1 MKKLLLPALVFL
13 ASAIYFGL
21 QACPTFYWWDS
32 AELTAAVLGG
42 GVPHPPGFPLLLIL
56 ARIWISVIPP
66 VDGGSL
72 NLFSSFFAALGVSVW
87 FAVIVRILK
96 ESKAHTN
103 QTAIHL
109 LSMISALVMGI
120 SLTYSIQATR
130 FEVYSLN
137 FACFAIL
144 VIIACK
150 IVSDDH
156 TSHRLYYAFFALMGL
171 AMGAHILTVAL
182 AIPGI
187 LLILYLYKRINIGRI
202 IPGLVLAALVTI
214 PLYFTIYY
222 LAQNH
227 APLNWGDPSG
237 MKSLYNYIFL
247 QEFTTSA
254 SSFSPGHIIENM
266 SFVVGLLVDQFGFP
280 GLAISVWGL
289 IHLVREKPTMA
300 LPLAVI
306 LLLNS
311 LSTIYAE
318 EYFIENY
325 DLQGYLM
332 ISSSIVALLVA
343 AGLLRMYM
351 SIAAFLKRSE
361 SNYPRNLALISS
373 LVIAMLVFA
382 YPVKRNILS
391 ADLSNVK
398 GAREYA
404 EQFTDDA
411 PENAIMITSYYN
423 TYFCLLAYNS
433 VDSARD
439 KHRIVNIYN
448 WDHEWGKEEI
458 NRRFQRK
465 IAVNL
470 DRQTFYR
477 HFLNEFI
484 KESPIYVE
492 YDMAS
497 APIARYLKPTGLGYL
512 FTATDTSMIDIEA
525 IMGEI
530 EVKLKAV
537 SELENIESLKTWIL
551 WFQNR
556 GLYYKHR
563 GYSEAAKTYFS
574 AVDSVAALVR
584 MN

>member
-1 MKKLLLPALVFL
+1 MKKLLLPASVFL
-13 ASAIYFGL
+13 ASAVYFGL

-56 ARIWISVIPP
+56 ARIWISVIPLAA
-66 VDGGSL
+66 GGSL
-72 NLFSSFFAALGVSVW
+72 NLLSSFFAALGISVW
-87 FAVIVRILK
+87 FAVIVRILN
-96 ESKAHTN
+96 EAKAHTN
-103 QTAIHL
+103 QTAIL
-109 LSMISALVMGI
+109 LFSMISTFVMGI
-120 SLTYSIQATR
+120 SLTYSVQATR
-130 FEVYSLN
+130 LEVYSLN

-144 VIIACK
+144 VLIACK
-150 IVSDDH
+150 IASDDH
-156 TSHRLYYAFFALMGL
+156 ASRRLYYAFFALMGL
-171 AMGAHILTVAL
+171 AMGAHILTVGL

-187 LLILYLYKRINIGRI
+187 LLILYLSKRINIGRI
-202 IPGLVLAALVTI
+202 IPGLVLAGLVTI

-237 MKSLYNYIFL
+237 MKSLYNYVFL

-254 SSFSPGHIIENM
+254 SSFSPGHIIENI
-266 SFVVGLLVDQFGFP
+266 SFVTSILVNQFGFP
-280 GLAISVWGL
+280 GLALSVWGL
-289 IHLVREKPTMA
+289 IHLVRERPTTA

-311 LSTIYAE
+311 FSTIYAE
-318 EYFIENY
+318 EYFLENY

-332 ISSSIVALLVA
+332 ISLSIVALLAA
-343 AGLLRMYM
+343 AGLLRMYI

-373 LVIAMLVFA
+373 LAIAVLVFA
-382 YPVKRNILS
+382 YPVKRNIFS
-391 ADLSNVK
+391 ADLSNVR
-398 GAREYA
+398 GSREYA

-411 PENAIMITSYYN
+411 PEDAIVITSYYN

-433 VDSARD
+433 EDSALD
-439 KHRIVNIYN
+439 KNRIVNIYN

-465 IAVNL
+465 IEVNF

-477 HFLNEFI
+477 YFLSEFI
-484 KESPIYVE
+484 KESPVYIE

-497 APIARYLKPTGLGYL
+497 APIARYLKPAGLGYL

-525 IMGEI
+525 ITGEI
-530 EVKLKAV
+530 EVRLKAV

-563 GYSEAAKTYFS
+563 RFPEAAEAYFS
-574 AVDSVAALVR
+574 AVDSVAALVH
-584 MN
+584 MY